1 VQWLVYGTWFV
12 LEVTELLFLVRSQN
26 FPQTFSSIHK
36 TSLND
41 FEAANKDD

>member
-1 VQWLVYGTWFV
+1 VKWLVCISFFV
-12 LEVTELLFLVRSQN
+12 VEVVDFLFLARSQN
-26 FPQTFSSIHK
+26 FPQTFSSIRK